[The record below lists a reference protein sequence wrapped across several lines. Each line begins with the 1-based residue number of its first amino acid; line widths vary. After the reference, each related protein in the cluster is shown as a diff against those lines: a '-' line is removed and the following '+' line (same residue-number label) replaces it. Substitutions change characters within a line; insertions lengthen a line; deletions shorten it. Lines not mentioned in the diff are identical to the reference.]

1 MRKIFCCF
9 MVIAA
14 TLIVISCG
22 GKDEK
27 ELSTINPGLYE
38 INFDVKYAGQLMIL
52 KQRVRYGADYTFSA
66 TNFENNV
73 PVEELKGKYKVEN
86 NQLVS
91 YDNEQRLIKVSEKWE
106 KKDLSKVD
114 VRKLRKDSFE
124 YYFKFPS
131 EQARER
137 LKGLGLSEGWK
148 TYKRVSD

>member
-1 MRKIFCCF
+1 MKKILFC
-9 MVIAA
+9 VLIIAA
-14 TLIVISCG
+14 TLVVVSCG

-27 ELSTINPGLYE
+27 ELSSINPGLYE

-114 VRKLRKDSFE
+114 IRKLRKESFE
-124 YYFKFPS
+124 YYFKFPN
-131 EQARER
+131 EQAREK

-148 TYKRVSD
+148 AYKRVSD